1 MPKTFSE
8 VLSDINNKS
17 KTSLLICVT
26 MLIAAAV
33 LLLTQ
38 YSVGWLFAIMGA
50 MLAASLYSKHQ
61 RTKKELSK
69 VDDFDSFC
77 SQYDSAS
84 TKLELLALTITDEYA
99 VITLPYLQ
107 IFPLNDMDI
116 FEVGLQGD
124 IRKALFLTDKSGKRL
139 KIAETQKGD
148 ALQEEFVFHKYQF
161 YLSVAPILPKHSYF
175 HLC

>member
-33 LLLTQ
+33 MLLTQ
-38 YSVGWLFAIMGA
+38 YSVGWLFAIMGII
-50 MLAASLYSKHQ
+50 LAAALYSKHQ
-61 RTKKELSK
+61 RTQKELAK
-69 VDDFDSFC
+69 IHDFTSFC
-77 SQYDSAS
+77 LQYDSAR

-99 VITLPYLQ
+99 VVTLPYLQ
-107 IFPLNDMDI
+107 IFPLDDMEK

-124 IRKALFLTDKSGKRL
+124 IRKVLFLTDRNGRRH

-148 ALQEEFVFHKYQF
+148 ALQEEFDKAYEAVRAHFNNGQE
-161 YLSVAPILPKHSYF
+161 A
-175 HLC
+175 